1 MAIGIGNLKFWDETD
16 DRARP
21 EGEQLK
27 RLRKLVEE
35 SATPYRA
42 KTAKEQLAEV
52 AKRGK
57 QGLQF
62 GKPPAKKPPT
72 VTNWV
77 EQHLLAVK
85 KAQKAAQPAKQEPQG
100 FGSGHWIGKAQQF
113 ERKMQAQNPNN
124 RWEQNKVKNQAI
136 DKQKTLIGIERERGS
151 KNLIKGESIVAK
163 SKLPGLLGETAAQKK
178 NRDETNVRSGIGQA
192 VERTVDP
199 SRPQSDDFLKKM
211 VAQVNSSD
219 AHNRSTGY
227 SAADDIKT
235 ATQNVQRAKL
245 AQAGSAD
252 EVRSMIGMSASD
264 MSDDVV
270 KTLQQ
275 IRQVY
280 PELSA
285 KAASQFA
292 LAYAAKDKAGIEAVL
307 KDIRAIPD
315 KSILTEAIGDVP
327 VEVTQKGVE
336 QKVLNLLGQANLDV
350 TPQNIGRVL
359 NVKNEYGENYF
370 STGERRM
377 IKGLVGVNTQ
387 LETED
392 VQRLAAEEGAQRNIK
407 GKRNPKRK
415 DKKAQA
421 VDPFLIPLLLSPVTE
436 TINPID
442 PKTGLGGQGA
452 TYLENINTKKNNA
465 RYRKLDAGQVKI
477 GMLNPQFVL
486 PEKIKGEG
494 HPYWRSIETTDGRGD
509 FIGVPTQ
516 DPLQQAVN
524 PRYDPSYG
532 VGGEKVPMT
541 LGQAL
546 TQILLEG
553 RTNVRDFAPGELIQV
568 EGKEG
573 TKYYLPDS
581 SSNTMKGQAD
591 QLLDQFIPGRLD
603 SPELGIQVYPTV
615 GNPTQ
620 DQLAAGVRSYR
631 VGKNFIYSN
640 KALKDVG
647 DLIEDVTKELTGTA
661 YRPTINEPLAADD
674 WRLKKLQ
681 GMLLLETTPKLLGD
695 RAAFPEE
702 VLEILDRYEKK
713 AFEAKSVNSLW
724 KPNKLDV
731 DNLYADIFN
740 PGGSAW
746 SDQYQKWPLAVLRQA
761 DWAGDAAMPKWKG
774 QMGLINTLLNRGG
787 SVMPDETSIE
797 SRLPAIV
804 MADQIPAN
812 SAYSGL
818 AELIQPRLD
827 YLSNAQ
833 KQTLSKLAREL
844 GPQAIQRAS
853 TDPQP
858 INPSTTAEA
867 MGAISGSTN
876 PQDMY
881 SARGY
886 QEQRARVESNPELE
900 ILNRAAKGGIASR
913 DKIRKEMEQNFP
925 NLLQRL
931 DAIKRSKFGTSPR
944 RM

>member
-1 MAIGIGNLKFWDETD
+1 MAIGIGNLKFWDEKD

-52 AKRGK
+52 EKRGK

-124 RWEQNKVKNQAI
+124 RWDANKVKNQAI
-136 DKQKTLIGIERERGS
+136 DKQKTLISITRERGS
-151 KNLIKGESIVAK
+151 KNLKQNK
-163 SKLPGLLGETAAQKK
+163 SLIPSDKLPGLLGETAAQKK
-178 NRDETNVRSGIGQA
+178 NRDETNVRSGVGQA

-199 SRPQSDDFLKKM
+199 SNPQTNDFLAKM
-211 VAQVNSSD
+211 VSQVNNPDSRIQSY
-219 AHNRSTGY
+219 GY
-227 SAADDIKT
+227 AAADDIRT

-252 EVRSMIGMSASD
+252 EVRSMIGMSAAD
-264 MSDDVV
+264 MPDDVV
-270 KTLQQ
+270 QTLQQ

-285 KAASQFA
+285 KAASKFA
-292 LAYAAKDKAGIEAVL
+292 RAYAAKDKAGVEAVL

-315 KSILTEAIGDVP
+315 KSMLTEAIGDVP

-336 QKVLNLLGQANLDV
+336 QKILNLLDQANLDV

-370 STGERRM
+370 SAGERRM
-377 IKGLVGVNTQ
+377 IKGLVGSNTQ
-387 LETED
+387 FETEQ
-392 VQRLAAEEGAQRNIK
+392 VQRIVAETGAQKRTK
-407 GKRNPKRK
+407 GQAKAVRK
-415 DKKAQA
+415 GETKQP

-442 PKTGLGGQGA
+442 PNTGLGGQGA
-452 TYLENINTKKNNA
+452 TYLENIYKDN

-486 PEKIKGEG
+486 PEKIGGAE
-494 HPYWRSIETTDGRGD
+494 HDYWRLVESNTGRGD
-509 FIGVPTQ
+509 FVGVPTQ

-568 EGKEG
+568 ESKEG

-591 QLLDQFIPGRLD
+591 RLLDQFIPGRLD

-640 KALKDVG
+640 KALKEVG
-647 DLIEDVTKELTGTA
+647 DLIEEVTRELTGTA

-724 KPNKLDV
+724 KPRKD
-731 DNLYADIFN
+731 DTDRMYADIFN
-740 PGGSAW
+740 PGGFALSKKY
-746 SDQYQKWPLAVLRQA
+746 DKYPLGVLKKA
-761 DWAGDAAMPKWKG
+761 EWAGDAAMPKWKG

-804 MADQIPAN
+804 MTDQIPAN

-833 KQTLSKLAREL
+833 KQTLSRLAREL

-853 TDPQP
+853 TDPQL

-931 DAIKRSKFGTSPR
+931 DAIKRAKFGSSPR

>member
-1 MAIGIGNLKFWDETD
+1 MSPIDTWYLDGGEKKPVKGKNLTEKANEFANYY
-16 DRARP
+16 RIQA
-21 EGEQLK
+21 LSAN
-27 RLRKLVEE
+27 RKAQNAQAAAEKE
-35 SATPYRA
+35 KKKPIDPSAENFEKIA
-42 KTAKEQLAEV
+42 TAK
-52 AKRGK
+52 
-57 QGLQF
+57 
-62 GKPPAKKPPT
+62 
-72 VTNWV
+72 
-77 EQHLLAVK
+77 
-85 KAQKAAQPAKQEPQG
+85 
-100 FGSGHWIGKAQQF
+100 
-113 ERKMQAQNPNN
+113 NPNN
-124 RWEQNKVKNQAI
+124 RWQENKVQKKAL
-136 DKQKTLIGIERERGS
+136 DKQKQLIAIERERGS
-151 KNLIKGESIVAK
+151 KNLIKDESIVAK

-178 NRDETNVRSGIGQA
+178 NRDETNVRSGMGQA

-211 VAQVNSSD
+211 VAQVNSPD
-219 AHNRSTGY
+219 ARNRSTGY
-227 SAADDIKT
+227 SAADDIRT

-292 LAYAAKDKAGIEAVL
+292 LAYAAKDKAGVEAVL

-436 TINPID
+436 TIGPID
-442 PKTGLGGQGA
+442 PNTGLGGQGA

-486 PEKIKGEG
+486 PDKIRGED
-494 HPYWRSIETTDGRGD
+494 HPYWRLVESNTGRGD
-509 FIGVPTQ
+509 FVGVPTQ

-647 DLIEDVTKELTGTA
+647 DLIEDVTRELTGTPM
-661 YRPTINEPLAADD
+661 RPTINEPLAADD
-674 WRLKKLQ
+674 WRMKKLQ

-724 KPNKLDV
+724 KPRKD
-731 DNLYADIFN
+731 DTDRMYSDIFN
-740 PGGSAW
+740 PGGSVW

-886 QEQRARVESNPELE
+886 QEQRARVENKPELE
-900 ILNRAAKGGIASR
+900 ILNRAAKGGIVTR

>member
-1 MAIGIGNLKFWDETD
+1 M
-16 DRARP
+16 
-21 EGEQLK
+21 
-27 RLRKLVEE
+27 
-35 SATPYRA
+35 
-42 KTAKEQLAEV
+42 
-52 AKRGK
+52 
-57 QGLQF
+57 
-62 GKPPAKKPPT
+62 
-72 VTNWV
+72 
-77 EQHLLAVK
+77 
-85 KAQKAAQPAKQEPQG
+85 
-100 FGSGHWIGKAQQF
+100 
-113 ERKMQAQNPNN
+113 
-124 RWEQNKVKNQAI
+124 
-136 DKQKTLIGIERERGS
+136 
-151 KNLIKGESIVAK
+151 
-163 SKLPGLLGETAAQKK
+163 
-178 NRDETNVRSGIGQA
+178 
-192 VERTVDP
+192 
-199 SRPQSDDFLKKM
+199 
-211 VAQVNSSD
+211 
-219 AHNRSTGY
+219 
-227 SAADDIKT
+227 
-235 ATQNVQRAKL
+235 
-245 AQAGSAD
+245 
-252 EVRSMIGMSASD
+252 
-264 MSDDVV
+264 
-270 KTLQQ
+270 
-275 IRQVY
+275 
-280 PELSA
+280 
-285 KAASQFA
+285 
-292 LAYAAKDKAGIEAVL
+292 
-307 KDIRAIPD
+307 
-315 KSILTEAIGDVP
+315 
-327 VEVTQKGVE
+327 
-336 QKVLNLLGQANLDV
+336 
-350 TPQNIGRVL
+350 
-359 NVKNEYGENYF
+359 
-370 STGERRM
+370 
-377 IKGLVGVNTQ
+377 
-387 LETED
+387 
-392 VQRLAAEEGAQRNIK
+392 
-407 GKRNPKRK
+407 
-415 DKKAQA
+415 
-421 VDPFLIPLLLSPVTE
+421 
-436 TINPID
+436 
-442 PKTGLGGQGA
+442 
-452 TYLENINTKKNNA
+452 ENINTKKNNA

-486 PEKIKGEG
+486 PEEIRKGEG
-494 HPYWRSIETTDGRGD
+494 HSYWRSIETTDGRGD

-647 DLIEDVTKELTGTA
+647 DLIEDVTRELTGTPM
-661 YRPTINEPLAADD
+661 RPTINEPLAADD

-724 KPNKLDV
+724 KPRKD
-731 DNLYADIFN
+731 DTDRMYSDIFN
-740 PGGSAW
+740 PGGSVW

-886 QEQRARVESNPELE
+886 QEQRARVENKPELE
-900 ILNRAAKGGIASR
+900 ILNRAAKGGIVTR